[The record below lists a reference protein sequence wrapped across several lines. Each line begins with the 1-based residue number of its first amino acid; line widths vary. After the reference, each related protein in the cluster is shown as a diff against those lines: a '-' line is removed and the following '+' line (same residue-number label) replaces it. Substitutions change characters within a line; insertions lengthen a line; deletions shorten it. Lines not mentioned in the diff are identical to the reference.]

1 MRRILLTLSLFLN
14 LLMLSPVEG
23 AQDNIF
29 LDITNISSA
38 KDGSVSMTISALD
51 EKGVPIRGIEKEAL
65 SLYVDSKGV
74 DSFSVEPVSDS
85 PLSVMMFLDI
95 SGSMEGQSIFD
106 AKRGISYLLNRLGA
120 NDFVS
125 LVTFG
130 DDVKGVVP
138 FTQKKDVI
146 ESGLD
151 SVKAGDKKTKL
162 YQALSYALYLA
173 SRSYYTSRNVI
184 VMFTDGKDEGSTVT
198 SEELISSIKTVNI
211 PVYVFGFGDEVAKEF
226 LKKVAYTSHGG
237 LFLSP
242 SYDDFTKVGDT
253 VLEQKRGK
261 FNVVFDL
268 KLPTDK
274 YVATVK
280 LGYNGK
286 EAKAVREFVHIYG
299 DSRAV
304 EIKEVSSIGKLESLR
319 DLYKQA
325 PVVLWLIIFIA
336 VIVIL
341 LILLLYIRQ
350 KRTLFKKLDDGFNNI
365 NVKIYEIKD
374 NLPNT
379 LLEHLRTS
387 LNNKMIELESLVRQ
401 NTNVVES
408 VKLITNEWF
417 NTFSE
422 LLRVTFAT
430 YVEERMEQQL
440 GYINSDMQ
448 ALNDKVL
455 NHTIKRIG
463 HIEELIGKN
472 TELVA
477 VETKKMYSSVVDIMR
492 SIFAEYI
499 ENRMQNGLDS
509 LNKDMKVLKEK
520 VVDSFI
526 ERLNPS
532 LETFTARIG
541 MEIEGVNKQQMLM
554 FKSMTSNGAIEI
566 LQKKIEY
573 ASNDIKNNISYLSTD
588 VQGLKLTAQDI
599 TFETKRVFNLLTDA
613 IRSMFLEYMERFIKP
628 IEIYMEGINKQIV
641 VLNESVNSNSLER
654 ISSVRD
660 SSMGIDSIANKID
673 YIEAFVLK
681 NNEAL
686 KVDTERILYTFLDTL
701 KTTLFDHIENRIQY
715 SISSSNRDVHGVKD
729 RVTEGFL
736 DQVNISFKKSE
747 QMLERAIDDINK
759 QLQLLKIAPSEDS
772 LSNIINTSIKYIIE
786 RIEYRIQGI
795 NNEII
800 QIRNDNG
807 VKYSIAEIHT
817 YMEQNKKEFQ
827 VFLGYINDIKENIER
842 ILKENNAVLFT
853 ISDTLKG
860 IQKTMEETNATQNNL
875 VNMFTE
881 ETSLLKEGMMDIVK
895 FLVVLS
901 KKE

>member
-1 MRRILLTLSLFLN
+1 
-14 LLMLSPVEG
+14 PVEG

-286 EAKAVREFVHIYG
+286 EAKAEIVIDTLPSFAELIFVMSKNMLSCAPSTG
-299 DSRAV
+299 DN
-304 EIKEVSSIGKLESLR
+304 IKRFKKRLSVNN
-319 DLYKQA
+319 
-325 PVVLWLIIFIA
+325 
-336 VIVIL
+336 IL
-341 LILLLYIRQ
+341 LI
-350 KRTLFKKLDDGFNNI
+350 T
-365 NVKIYEIKD
+365 
-374 NLPNT
+374 
-379 LLEHLRTS
+379 
-387 LNNKMIELESLVRQ
+387 
-401 NTNVVES
+401 
-408 VKLITNEWF
+408 
-417 NTFSE
+417 
-422 LLRVTFAT
+422 
-430 YVEERMEQQL
+430 
-440 GYINSDMQ
+440 
-448 ALNDKVL
+448 
-455 NHTIKRIG
+455 
-463 HIEELIGKN
+463 
-472 TELVA
+472 
-477 VETKKMYSSVVDIMR
+477 
-492 SIFAEYI
+492 
-499 ENRMQNGLDS
+499 
-509 LNKDMKVLKEK
+509 
-520 VVDSFI
+520 
-526 ERLNPS
+526 
-532 LETFTARIG
+532 
-541 MEIEGVNKQQMLM
+541 
-554 FKSMTSNGAIEI
+554 
-566 LQKKIEY
+566 
-573 ASNDIKNNISYLSTD
+573 
-588 VQGLKLTAQDI
+588 
-599 TFETKRVFNLLTDA
+599 NLLHVIPGCSLA
-613 IRSMFLEYMERFIKP
+613 L
-628 IEIYMEGINKQIV
+628 
-641 VLNESVNSNSLER
+641 VL
-654 ISSVRD
+654 
-660 SSMGIDSIANKID
+660 
-673 YIEAFVLK
+673 
-681 NNEAL
+681 
-686 KVDTERILYTFLDTL
+686 TFLWIE
-701 KTTLFDHIENRIQY
+701 KTNT
-715 SISSSNRDVHGVKD
+715 S
-729 RVTEGFL
+729 
-736 DQVNISFKKSE
+736 
-747 QMLERAIDDINK
+747 
-759 QLQLLKIAPSEDS
+759 DS
-772 LSNIINTSIKYIIE
+772 LSIPVS
-786 RIEYRIQGI
+786 
-795 NNEII
+795 
-800 QIRNDNG
+800 
-807 VKYSIAEIHT
+807 
-817 YMEQNKKEFQ
+817 
-827 VFLGYINDIKENIER
+827 
-842 ILKENNAVLFT
+842 
-853 ISDTLKG
+853 
-860 IQKTMEETNATQNNL
+860 
-875 VNMFTE
+875 
-881 ETSLLKEGMMDIVK
+881 
-895 FLVVLS
+895 
-901 KKE
+901 